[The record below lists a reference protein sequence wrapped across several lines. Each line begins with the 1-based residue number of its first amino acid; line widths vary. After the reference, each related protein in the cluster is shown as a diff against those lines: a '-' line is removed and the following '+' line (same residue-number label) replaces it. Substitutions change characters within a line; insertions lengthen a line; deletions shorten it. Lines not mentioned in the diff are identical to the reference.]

1 MNPGG
6 MQVQIVDPSAFTPP
20 YDHSLCAALARAG
33 ADVELVTSRFLYGP
47 VPSGDGYRVNEL
59 FYRRTA
65 RRGLQAPG
73 RRALK
78 LAEHVPDMLRY
89 RGHARQADL
98 VHYQWLSVEPL
109 DALLLPPKRPRVLT
123 AHNVLSHEPRPGQA
137 TARRR
142 LLRAMDAVMV
152 ALRPRRRA
160 GGGRR
165 RGPGARARD
174 PARRLRLPH
183 APAGRAAAAARAR
196 GGGGAG
202 GAVLRPD
209 PPLQG
214 SGRPAARVQAGRGRA
229 SCGWWACRVWTWRRC
244 ARWPASACASSSA
257 SSATPRSPPTS
268 GAPTSWCCPYRDIDQ
283 SGVLYSA
290 LAFGRPLV
298 LSAAGGFVELA
309 ESHGAARLVPPG
321 DERALAEAI
330 TELLADPAARAELAA
345 AAARAAA
352 GPYSWDEV
360 AAPHPRG
367 VPAAA
372 RPIIDRWESS
382 RSSSGC
388 RRACSSTR
396 TPATRCS
403 CGWPRAARAPASA
416 AGRPRPL
423 RPACR

>member
-1 MNPGG
+1 
-6 MQVQIVDPSAFTPP
+6 MQVQIVDPPAFTPP

-47 VPSGDGYRVNEL
+47 VPRGDGYRVNEL

-65 RRGLQAPG
+65 QRGLQASG

-78 LAEHVPDMLRY
+78 LVEHVPDMLRY

-142 LLRAMDAVMV
+142 LLRAMDAVIV
-152 ALRPRRRA
+152 HSRH
-160 GGGRR
+160 
-165 RGPGARARD
+165 GAEQAV
-174 PARRLRLPH
+174 
-183 APAGRAAAAARAR
+183 
-196 GGGGAG
+196 AG
-202 GAVLRPD
+202 GADPERVHAIPHGAFDYLTRQPDERPLPPELAAVEGPVVLFFGLIRPYKGVDVLLRAFRQVEGAELWVVGMPRVDMAPLRALAGERVRFVERFVSD
-209 PPLQG
+209 PEI
-214 SGRPAARVQAGRGRA
+214 PAYFRRA
-229 SCGWWACRVWTWRRC
+229 DLVVL
-244 ARWPASACASSSA
+244 
-257 SSATPRSPPTS
+257 
-268 GAPTSWCCPYRDIDQ
+268 PYRDIDQ

-360 AAPHPRG
+360 A
-367 VPAAA
+367 
-372 RPIIDRWESS
+372 
-382 RSSSGC
+382 
-388 RRACSSTR
+388 RRTLEVYR
-396 TPATRCS
+396 RLL
-403 CGWPRAARAPASA
+403 
-416 AGRPRPL
+416 GR
-423 RPACR
+423 